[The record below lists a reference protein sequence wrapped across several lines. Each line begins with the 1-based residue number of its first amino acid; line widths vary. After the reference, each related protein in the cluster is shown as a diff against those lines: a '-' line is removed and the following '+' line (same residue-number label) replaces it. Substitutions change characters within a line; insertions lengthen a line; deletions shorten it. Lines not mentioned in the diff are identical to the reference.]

1 MSKTAWGTF
10 SIKSDVGILYISV
23 LFRTKNSKFQF
34 FRLDLQKSRGTAFEP
49 HKQNGRLNARVLVLN
64 QSYEA
69 LTICSVKKALILL
82 ILAKAELVSE
92 DNRKRIKSLRTD
104 FAWPSVIRLK
114 RYISVPYKQVIL
126 TRRNILKRDNY
137 KCVYCGR
144 GDLPLTID
152 HVIPKA
158 RGGKDT
164 WENLVCA
171 CTKCNNQKGN
181 HTPAEAG
188 LKLLQKP
195 YVPNHILFIKNSV
208 GKVDENWKPYLFV
221 N

>member
-1 MSKTAWGTF
+1 M
-10 SIKSDVGILYISV
+10 
-23 LFRTKNSKFQF
+23 
-34 FRLDLQKSRGTAFEP
+34 
-49 HKQNGRLNARVLVLN
+49 LN

-69 LTICSVKKALILL
+69 LSICTVKKALVLL
-82 ILAKAELVSE
+82 ILSKAELVSA
-92 DNRKRIKSLRTD
+92 DHKKKIKSLRSD
-104 FAWPSVIRLK
+104 FPWPSVIRLK
-114 RYISVPYKQVIL
+114 KYISIPYKQVIL

-137 KCVYCGR
+137 KCAYCGR
-144 GDLPLTID
+144 GDLPLTVD

-171 CTKCNNQKGN
+171 CTKCNNHKGN
-181 HTPAEAG
+181 RTPVEAE

-195 YVPNHILFIKNSV
+195 YVPNHILFIKNTV